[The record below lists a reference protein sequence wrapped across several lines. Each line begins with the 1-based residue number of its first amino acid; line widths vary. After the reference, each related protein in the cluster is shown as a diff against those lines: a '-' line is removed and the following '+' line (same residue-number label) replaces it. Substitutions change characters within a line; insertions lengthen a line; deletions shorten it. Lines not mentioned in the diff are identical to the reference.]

1 MVEAKANFETCTVKR
16 RVMIKIIC
24 LEEIAGFS
32 FLETNTK
39 IPELISASA
48 KVKSQE
54 KISETFK
61 GVIEV
66 ATYLI

>member
-1 MVEAKANFETCTVKR
+1 
-16 RVMIKIIC
+16 MIKIIC

-39 IPELISASA
+39 SQELISASA

-61 GVIEV
+61 GEERSS
-66 ATYLI
+66 L

>member
-1 MVEAKANFETCTVKR
+1 MVEAKANFEAWTAKR
-16 RVMIKIIC
+16 RETIKIIC

-48 KVKSQE
+48 KVKNQA
-54 KISETFK
+54 KISEVFK
-61 GVIEV
+61 GEKRSS
-66 ATYLI
+66 L